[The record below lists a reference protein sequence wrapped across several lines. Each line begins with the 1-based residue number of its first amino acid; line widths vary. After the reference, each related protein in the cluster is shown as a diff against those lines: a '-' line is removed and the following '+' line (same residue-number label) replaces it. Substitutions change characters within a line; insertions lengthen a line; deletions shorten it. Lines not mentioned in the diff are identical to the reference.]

1 MDTPKPPPPA
11 RLSPFKT
18 YREFVA
24 DQRDD
29 ADPQAF
35 ARRYAEYRG
44 GFARELVRRFFERNA
59 DFAWFRDRYDP
70 SRVEERCERQR
81 ARAASAAQRF
91 REDVTAA
98 GETACTQ
105 ASLDPDAVQPLAPN
119 DDDDE
124 AVPLEKSLHACPSH
138 AAANCVLLPGAPPV
152 CGELALK
159 EAVKRALE
167 KDDDEK
173 RVQPRLLVDDAAARR
188 KDGFDVDC
196 WLLFAD
202 KNAARDTCK
211 LLQDARLDV
220 PVPPALTDAPPPW
233 DDQSI
238 RNARVVTEDDD
249 LSEEHPDGPAKD
261 AAEAKIKKSLDR
273 EPTDRDTFRCR
284 ARRALLTA
292 STAAV
297 DDLGRSKPP
306 RRAPR
311 PWTRGGA
318 ALATR
323 PRLARDAAQAAA
335 LAAALD
341 AAADVPAADRFENV
355 VEDDDELAE
364 ALKADNA
371 ARLDVCA
378 AYLRRVHLHL
388 YYGGA
393 RCRDEVD
400 LLTRDAAWLTRPDQ
414 ADEPLNAAEELGLY
428 EKEAEALKERL
439 AETRK
444 RRRSTLDGDEAKDE
458 AKDDAEAKPEETI
471 EEAVEAD
478 WGAALKAEDEKNV
491 RLIQQARREADGTG
505 EPDASAGVGPGRCYH
520 PRGRCA
526 RLFAREGRCLAAART
541 RFDGLHKVAEDG
553 GRARCGFEWCR
564 KLFKS
569 DEFLTK
575 HLTNR
580 HGDHLEAYLTSA
592 RRPFMWAVYDADAH
606 KPLPPLRTANGD
618 EVEPLDLL
626 RGGDVSAQSKKRDRR
641 ERDRGRDRDRRD
653 RGRRDEFRSPRERY
667 ASGPPRPPPGA
678 ERSSDT
684 RKPPS
689 YDDVDAPKRPVLD
702 LDYGALLPP
711 PKKKKKKSVG

>member
-1 MDTPKPPPPA
+1 MDSPGAPSSS

-35 ARRYAEYRG
+35 ARRYGEYRG

-70 SRVEERCERQR
+70 SRVEERCEKQR
-81 ARAASAAQRF
+81 ARAAGAAKRF
-91 REDVTAA
+91 REDVDKA
-98 GETACTQ
+98 GEDAVKQ
-105 ASLDPDAVQPLAPN
+105 ASLDPNAIETVAPT
-119 DDDDE
+119 DE
-124 AVPLEKSLHACPSH
+124 DEDKVPLEASLHAVPDH

-152 CGELALK
+152 CGEAALRD
-159 EAVKRALE
+159 AVKRAVE

-173 RVQPRLLVDDAAARR
+173 KAPPRLLIDDAAARR
-188 KDGFDVDC
+188 KDGFEVDC

-202 KNAARDTCK
+202 KDQARDACK

-220 PVPPALTDAPPPW
+220 PVPPALTDAPLPW
-233 DDQSI
+233 DEASI
-238 RNARVVTEDDD
+238 RNARNVTDDDD
-249 LSEEHPDGPAKD
+249 LGEDHPDPIARD
-261 AAEAKIKKSLDR
+261 TAEERVKRGLDR
-273 EPTDRDTFRCR
+273 EPTDRDNFRCR
-284 ARRALLTA
+284 ARRALLAA
-292 STAAV
+292 STPAV

-323 PRLARDAAQAAA
+323 PRLARDAAQAQA
-335 LAAALD
+335 LAEALD
-341 AAADVPAADRFENV
+341 AAADVPEEDRFARV
-355 VEDDDELAE
+355 VEGDGELAE
-364 ALKADNA
+364 LLRGDNA

-400 LLTRDAAWLTRPDQ
+400 LLTRDAAWLTRPDA
-414 ADEPLNAAEELGLY
+414 ADEPLNAAEELALF
-428 EKEAEALKERL
+428 EKESTKLRDRL
-439 AETRK
+439 SETRK
-444 RRRSTLDGDEAKDE
+444 RRRSDGDEAADEAKDE
-458 AKDDAEAKPEETI
+458 EPKDEEK
-471 EEAVEAD
+471 EEEED
-478 WGAALKAEDEKNV
+478 WGASLRAEDEKTI
-491 RLIQQARREADGTG
+491 RLIQQATREADATA

-526 RLFAREGRCLAAART
+526 KLFPREGRCLAAARA
-541 RFDGLHKVAEDG
+541 RFDGLHKLEEDN
-553 GRARCGFEWCR
+553 GRARCAFEWCR

-569 DEFLTK
+569 DEYLKK
-575 HLTNR
+575 HLANR

-626 RGGDVSAQSKKRDRR
+626 RGGDFQAPRKRDRR
-641 ERDRGRDRDRRD
+641 DRDRGRDRDRRD
-653 RGRRDEFRSPRERY
+653 RGRRDDFRSPRERY
-667 ASGPPRPPPGA
+667 AAGPPRPPPGA

-702 LDYGALLPP
+702 LDYGVLLPP
-711 PKKKKKKSVG
+711 PAKKKKKSAG